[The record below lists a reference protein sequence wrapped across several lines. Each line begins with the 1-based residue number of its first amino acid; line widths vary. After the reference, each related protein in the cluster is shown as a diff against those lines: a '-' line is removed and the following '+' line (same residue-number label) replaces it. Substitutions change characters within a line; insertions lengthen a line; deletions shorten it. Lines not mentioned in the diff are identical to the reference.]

1 MVSRGGVAPFDGD
14 LDDYQ
19 RYLLDEAKRQR
30 EAIKEAS
37 SSAAKAE
44 RKAQLAEATAPAS
57 GTRHKPKAAP
67 SGDSRSLKRTLEE
80 VEARMAVLNGEGAAL
95 EAHLCKSPPPAE
107 IADLGK
113 RLKIVNDELQSLE
126 EKWLTVS
133 GQIEA
138 QPG

>member
-30 EAIKEAS
+30 EVIKEAS

-44 RKAQLAEATAPAS
+44 RKALAAAPPP
-57 GTRHKPKAAP
+57 TKPKAAP
-67 SGDSRSLKRTLEE
+67 TGSLKRKLED

-107 IADLGK
+107 IADLAK
-113 RLKIVNDELQSLE
+113 RLKTVNDELQSLE
-126 EKWLTVS
+126 DQWLSVS
-133 GQIEA
+133 GQLEA
-138 QPG
+138 QPV